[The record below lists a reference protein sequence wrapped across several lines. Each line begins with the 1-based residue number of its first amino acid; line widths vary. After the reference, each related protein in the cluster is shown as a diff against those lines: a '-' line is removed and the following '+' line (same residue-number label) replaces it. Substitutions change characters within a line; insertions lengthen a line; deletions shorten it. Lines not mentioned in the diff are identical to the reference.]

1 MIHCTT
7 CQWTWLLKGILTNIF
22 FNSFRN
28 RSSMT
33 MLLLYL
39 LQLSSVACAM
49 SREPFCSSEVC
60 LPADYNQMDLPN
72 TRGPLVVK
80 TTILLK
86 DIFEVHPETFTLD
99 LSLYIRLEWVDNR
112 INLTKDGSFSVD
124 KSFLSS
130 IWKPDL
136 FIWDLN
142 GEQSYSDKITMS
154 SITVVRKSGSKDL
167 SVIYVLELDVNF
179 VCAMDFSLF
188 PFDTSQCKFRLSA
201 FTFDESKVLTTN
213 PPPSMT
219 THASPMVIHH
229 ALIDRFSRCF
239 SRPTAANLPTRSWCS
254 PRSATTTS
262 SWVTFH
268 QVPAPIMLL
277 IWTKDD
283 FRRDKRSFVGNWRH
297 LLLSCWGGS
306 CPATSSISDINLNP
320 QVSLRKGNQWFLL
333 LICSFDFVA
342 GENDPGNSSRK
353 VPLRLLCPHHPLH
366 PLFLVRFVGVFSHF
380 GFLKVFIP
388 PPTDILSGTHCPSS
402 HRLSLPGKKQ

>member
-1 MIHCTT
+1 
-7 CQWTWLLKGILTNIF
+7 
-22 FNSFRN
+22 
-28 RSSMT
+28 MT

-39 LQLSSVACAM
+39 LQLSSVACAI
-49 SREPFCSSEVC
+49 SSEPFCSSEVC

-219 THASPMVIHH
+219 THASPMVVHH
-229 ALIDRFSRCF
+229 TLIGRFSRCF
-239 SRPTAANLPTRSWCS
+239 SRPTAANLPTRS
-254 PRSATTTS
+254 
-262 SWVTFH
+262 
-268 QVPAPIMLL
+268 
-277 IWTKDD
+277 
-283 FRRDKRSFVGNWRH
+283 
-297 LLLSCWGGS
+297 
-306 CPATSSISDINLNP
+306 
-320 QVSLRKGNQWFLL
+320 
-333 LICSFDFVA
+333 
-342 GENDPGNSSRK
+342 
-353 VPLRLLCPHHPLH
+353 
-366 PLFLVRFVGVFSHF
+366 
-380 GFLKVFIP
+380 
-388 PPTDILSGTHCPSS
+388 
-402 HRLSLPGKKQ
+402 

>member
-1 MIHCTT
+1 
-7 CQWTWLLKGILTNIF
+7 
-22 FNSFRN
+22 
-28 RSSMT
+28 

-39 LQLSSVACAM
+39 LQLSSVACAI
-49 SREPFCSSEVC
+49 SSEPFCSSEVC

-213 PPPSMT
+213 PPPSVT

-229 ALIDRFSRCF
+229 ALIDPVFPGAFLVQQQPISRLAADALQDPQLRPPAELPSTRYQPRSCF
-239 SRPTAANLPTRSWCS
+239 SSG
-254 PRSATTTS
+254 
-262 SWVTFH
+262 
-268 QVPAPIMLL
+268 QKM
-277 IWTKDD
+277 
-283 FRRDKRSFVGNWRH
+283 
-297 LLLSCWGGS
+297 
-306 CPATSSISDINLNP
+306 ISDETREASWETEGTFYSVAGVGPVLP
-320 QVSLRKGNQWFLL
+320 QVQSQ
-333 LICSFDFVA
+333 
-342 GENDPGNSSRK
+342 
-353 VPLRLLCPHHPLH
+353 
-366 PLFLVRFVGVFSHF
+366 
-380 GFLKVFIP
+380 
-388 PPTDILSGTHCPSS
+388 T
-402 HRLSLPGKKQ
+402 